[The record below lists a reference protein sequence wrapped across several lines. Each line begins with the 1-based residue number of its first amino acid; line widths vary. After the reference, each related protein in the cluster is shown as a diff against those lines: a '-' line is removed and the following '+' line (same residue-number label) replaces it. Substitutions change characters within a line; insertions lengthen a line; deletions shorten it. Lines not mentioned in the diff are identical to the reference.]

1 MAVIEDHESSARRVI
16 EASSGGCAV
25 RKHKPD
31 QALAELLTG
40 TVQISVSALGRRW
53 GWSKATTHRWLIR
66 WVREGHIVKRLG
78 PGRTLELAPVVH
90 RLRRSVDPSI
100 DSLGPLKA
108 VVSPE
113 RPASQGEDTWET
125 VEARSVVR
133 LGDAVRARSPFDQAP
148 VVTLDS
154 AVRRASPI
162 ALATLAVALALG
174 CVSAGFSID
183 GLTAIFAGA
192 FWPVVAMGAT
202 LELGKLVA
210 TAWLRH
216 NWCSSTWFLRLV
228 LMGMIAILMVL
239 NGIGVFGF
247 LVRAHLERQ
256 LALEVVVADRAADV
270 DSRLLVESGVLSGL
284 DKQIGQIDAAIEEM
298 LRRGKLTTALA
309 LGSSLQQNRA
319 QLSLRRQQQA
329 SLIAGLQVEKAKIAT
344 QARRAAADVG
354 PVRYLA
360 EAVAGPSVDLER
372 VVRMLTLAIVAV
384 FDPLAVALVVAAG
397 SSK

>member
-1 MAVIEDHESSARRVI
+1 M
-16 EASSGGCAV
+16 

-66 WVREGHIVKRLG
+66 WAREGHIVKRLG
-78 PGRTLELAPVVH
+78 PGRTLELVPVAH
-90 RLRRSVDPSI
+90 RLRGSVDRSI
-100 DSLGPLKA
+100 DRLRPLKA
-108 VVSPE
+108 VVSPK

-125 VEARSVVR
+125 VEAKKNPNAVVR
-133 LGDAVRARSPFDQAP
+133 LGDTVRARSPFHQAP

-154 AVRRASPI
+154 PVRRVSPI
-162 ALATLAVALALG
+162 ALATLAVAFALG

-216 NWCSSTWFLRLV
+216 NWCSSTWFLRFV

-247 LVRAHLERQ
+247 LARAHLERQ

-309 LGSSLQQNRA
+309 FGSSLQQNRA

-329 SLIAGLQVEKAKIAT
+329 SLVAGLQVEKAKVAT

-384 FDPLAVALVVAAG
+384 FDPLAVALIVAAG
-397 SSK
+397 ASK